1 MDIFQDDPEPIHAV
15 EYEQHPEGIEQHKK
29 DDQKKIIGMLKEY
42 FLGNIASFN
51 LFRNNDVLDGVY
63 KKEKEDNN

>member
-29 DDQKKIIGMLKEY
+29 DDQKKIIGMLKEN